1 MFVQI
6 MTPRGN
12 MGTKIWGDFFLHRKL
27 KRKIFKNLPLE
38 TERQENLLPDWKHR
52 QVW

>member
-12 MGTKIWGDFFLHRKL
+12 MGTKIWGDFFTKEV
-27 KRKIFKNLPLE
+27 KEKIF
-38 TERQENLLPDWKHR
+38 
-52 QVW
+52 